1 MAGAGSLMEEGGLD
15 LQPRYHTCRP
25 RVRTG
30 RGRGGDSGTALS
42 IQLSDPARLTR
53 QLCALR
59 NTKHGQGL
67 DHLTSSGSGES
78 RTRRPQ

>member
-1 MAGAGSLMEEGGLD
+1 MEEGGLD

-59 NTKHGQGL
+59 NTKYGQVC
-67 DHLTSSGSGES
+67 TASIYASKV
-78 RTRRPQ
+78 TF